1 MSIAARKLSQRKRS
15 REGAAATFHR
25 RLEHLRKERALTQA
39 ELARRLGVQRTIVA
53 SYEHGQSLPPL
64 PMLER
69 LSKVLEISLD
79 HLVFGDLEPSRAIKD
94 REMLQLFVQAE
105 ELDFAEKA
113 VLKQVIEGLIAR
125 RHVKKAV

>member
-1 MSIAARKLSQRKRS
+1 MSITSRKSSRRKRS
-15 REGAAATFHR
+15 RDGAAATFHR

-64 PMLER
+64 PMLEK
-69 LSKVLEISLD
+69 LSKALEVSLD
-79 HLVFGDLEPSRAIKD
+79 HLVFSDLEPSRAIKD
-94 REMLQLFVQAE
+94 RDLLQLFVQAE

-113 VLKQVIEGLIAR
+113 VLKQVLEGLLAR
-125 RHVKKAV
+125 RHMKKAV